1 MTIDRMIALLKIEHE
16 CMLRK
21 SHGECDGKCEDCE
34 LVQDDGEL
42 HEMYNDVV
50 GLLETMKGD
59 DGEGINWLKMTR
71 HDMEMFV
78 KDIIRETVR
87 RGGQEMCPYCH
98 SAYQYHPEG
107 SIHGKQVAFKPTAS
121 RTDFKDWEIW
131 QHEGETPCVMCFD
144 RGGSGAYI
152 DINYCPMCGRDLRGE
167 ADGANDMPG

>member
-21 SHGECDGKCEDCE
+21 AHGECDGKCEDCE

-42 HEMYNDVV
+42 HEMYTDVV
-50 GLLETMKGD
+50 GLLETMNGGKVTD
-59 DGEGINWLKMTR
+59 WLKMTR

-87 RGGQEMCPYCH
+87 RGRQETCPYCH
-98 SAYQYHPEG
+98 DFNKYQVG
-107 SIHGKQVAFKPTAS
+107 SELCKPIQCNEVVGPIQLKECNVFMADGQVPNL
-121 RTDFKDWEIW
+121 
-131 QHEGETPCVMCFD
+131 VMWNGV
-144 RGGSGAYI
+144 GGAACI

-167 ADGANDMPG
+167 ADGAIDIPG